1 MPRRSM
7 AKGEK
12 REEIGERKERRE
24 DLGERQTGDI
34 GDGKYTLG

>member
-7 AKGEK
+7 GKGEK